1 MNGGVIIQY
10 CDRKC
15 FCAKLCVSWNI
26 VILILKFSLNL
37 GFDFYTL
44 CLFRNIF
51 VVISENFWNQ
61 LVSIIV
67 MSGGTGSQ
75 YYSLRWN
82 NHPINLVT
90 VFTNLYQVTKLY
102 TEHFMLSSYFRPR
115 LWWTWLWPLEDVTCR
130 LTKLFSQLVPSIS
143 SQYSHPILVR

>member
-1 MNGGVIIQY
+1 
-10 CDRKC
+10 
-15 FCAKLCVSWNI
+15 
-26 VILILKFSLNL
+26 
-37 GFDFYTL
+37 
-44 CLFRNIF
+44 
-51 VVISENFWNQ
+51 
-61 LVSIIV
+61 

-115 LWWTWLWPLEDVTCR
+115 LWWT
-130 LTKLFSQLVPSIS
+130 
-143 SQYSHPILVR
+143 